1 MITLQADF
9 NHMDADGRLRLDD
22 LRMHRQTPFAEIAA
36 KHESII
42 FLDGE
47 DMVRGELA
55 HDADLGVDRQR
66 RLVDA
71 GRLAVVPARGRRS
84 PLIASRSHG
93 APTVPGGRAER
104 SARRPD
110 HGAPLVQDR

>member
-55 HDADLGVDRQR
+55 HDADLGWIGNVDWSTQDVWRSYPP
-66 RLVDA
+66 
-71 GRLAVVPARGRRS
+71 AVA
-84 PLIASRSHG
+84 
-93 APTVPGGRAER
+93 
-104 SARRPD
+104 ARR
-110 HGAPLVQDR
+110 